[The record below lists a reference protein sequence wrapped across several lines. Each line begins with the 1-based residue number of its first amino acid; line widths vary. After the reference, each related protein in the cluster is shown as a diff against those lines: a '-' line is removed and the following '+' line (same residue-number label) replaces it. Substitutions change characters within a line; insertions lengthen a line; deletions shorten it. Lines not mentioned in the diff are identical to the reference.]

1 MFASIFQGAQVLAG
15 WAFGWLVPAR
25 LHSATDLSGTSSEI
39 MPSSAVTPLQGQ
51 ATAIDSES
59 GGAGAP
65 ASPTPRGSFGQ
76 IDRAA
81 VREATELW
89 QTLAP
94 APDEQ
99 NGDATEILAS
109 LAEIDQPNGQDPQ
122 LSLHLALGDGDGLDP
137 AGLSALAKG
146 LGTASTFSPIIQ
158 PQIDIFMNDALT
170 GALITIEGTANAAL
184 DDVYWHIQAEVPD
197 AGGDITD
204 LSLKLAIW
212 NTDLL

>member
-15 WAFGWLVPAR
+15 WAFGWLVPAPP
-25 LHSATDLSGTSSEI
+25 HSATDLSGTSSEI
-39 MPSSAVTPLQGQ
+39 MPSSAVTPLQGR
-51 ATAIDSES
+51 ATAIDSEPV
-59 GGAGAP
+59 GAGAP

-81 VREATELW
+81 VREATEHW
-89 QTLAP
+89 QTLVP
-94 APDEQ
+94 APGEQ
-99 NGDATEILAS
+99 NGGDTEILAN
-109 LAEIDQPNGQDPQ
+109 LAEIDQTSGQDPQ
-122 LSLHLALGDGDGLDP
+122 LTLQLALGDGDGLDP

-146 LGTASTFSPIIQ
+146 LGTASVFSPIIQ

-184 DDVYWHIQAEVPD
+184 DDVYLHIQAEVPD